1 MWGVPGASAAGLI
14 SYLFQS
20 CANNTQH
27 KLILKL
33 LSTTFRGDIKQK
45 LFVTES
51 TKVYKLLH
59 E

>member
-20 CANNTQH
+20 CANNTAQ
-27 KLILKL
+27 LILKL
-33 LSTTFRGDIKQK
+33 LSKTFRGDIKQK
-45 LFVTES
+45 LFVPES